1 MTTTSTTTSS
11 PGSSTFALPI
21 LPAPTT
27 APPSHTTVAFQAQA
41 AIAFAVSVGF
51 MTVGIL
57 YLPVDTWQRG
67 FLVLGTLFTISS
79 CFTLAKVVRDSQE
92 QKSFVSR
99 IDEARREK
107 LMAEHDPYRPPPA

>member
-1 MTTTSTTTSS
+1 MTTTSS
-11 PGSSTFALPI
+11 LPV
-21 LPAPTT
+21 LPTPVT
-27 APPSHTTVAFQAQA
+27 APPSHTTAPFQAQA
-41 AIAFAVSVGF
+41 AIAFALSLGF
-51 MTVGIL
+51 MIVGIL

-79 CFTLAKVVRDSQE
+79 CFTLAKVVRDAQE

-107 LMAEHDPYRPPPA
+107 LMAEHDPYKPPA